1 MVNLIRGCRLAV
13 LTVGRALRRGAAAAE
28 RREWGKVDRS
38 DSDLSG
44 RKEIASGDT
53 GETVPTNGVQGGDRS
68 GSKQPAGIRN
78 SGRILV
84 RLARDSE
91 ADFTAAFDLV
101 RDAHERT
108 IFRDIPFS
116 ERKARALF
124 DKVVRQPDQHGLL
137 LATLNEAERPVGFA
151 SLNAGE
157 YFLGEGALVCSVTG
171 LYYSSSL
178 TGSMLAGKVAL
189 RLMQAIRQWAKER
202 RCSHILVHVT
212 NGMSASESDQFFR
225 RCGLRTVGGN
235 YVEVLQ

>member
-1 MVNLIRGCRLAV
+1 M
-13 LTVGRALRRGAAAAE
+13 
-28 RREWGKVDRS
+28 
-38 DSDLSG
+38 
-44 RKEIASGDT
+44 
-53 GETVPTNGVQGGDRS
+53 S
-68 GSKQPAGIRN
+68 GSKQPDATRN

-91 ADFTAAFDLV
+91 ADFNAAFDLV
-101 RDAHERT
+101 RDAHNRT

-137 LATLNEAERPVGFA
+137 LATLNEEEKPVGFA

-171 LYYSSSL
+171 LYYDSSL
-178 TGSMLAGKVAL
+178 SGTMLAGKVAL

-202 RCSHILVHVT
+202 NCSHILVHVT
-212 NGMSASESDQFFR
+212 NGISAAESDQFFR
-225 RCGLRTVGGN
+225 RCGLKTVGGN
-235 YVEVLQ
+235 YVEVT

>member
-1 MVNLIRGCRLAV
+1 MLGVPSGIS
-13 LTVGRALRRGAAAAE
+13 GRAPALRRE
-28 RREWGKVDRS
+28 RIPARLGSGGKVDRG

-44 RKEIASGDT
+44 RMEIASGDT
-53 GETVPTNGVQGGDRS
+53 GTAVPDGGAGARNDPVSGARS
-68 GSKQPAGIRN
+68 EIRK

-137 LATLNEAERPVGFA
+137 LATLNEAEKPVGFA

-202 RCSHILVHVT
+202 NCSHILVHVT
-212 NGMSASESDQFFR
+212 NGMSAAESDQFFR
-225 RCGLRTVGGN
+225 RCGLKTVGGN
-235 YVEVLQ
+235 YVEVL

>member
-13 LTVGRALRRGAAAAE
+13 LTGSCALRRGVAAVE

-44 RKEIASGDT
+44 RVETASGDT
-53 GETVPTNGVQGGDRS
+53 GTAVPNGGASARNEPVSRARS
-68 GSKQPAGIRN
+68 EIRK

-137 LATLNEAERPVGFA
+137 LATLNEEEKPVGFA

-171 LYYSSSL
+171 LYYSGSL

-212 NGMSASESDQFFR
+212 NGMSAAESDQFFR
-225 RCGLRTVGGN
+225 RCGLKTVGGN
-235 YVEVLQ
+235 YVETL